1 MMVLR
6 SRSRSQ
12 LVHDMNTVM
21 QKVVHTIRDS
31 QGATPAF
38 HCQQYTKVKS
48 MDREA
53 EQDHR
58 GETDT
63 LNFG

>member
-1 MMVLR
+1 
-6 SRSRSQ
+6 
-12 LVHDMNTVM
+12 MNTVM